1 MLKNKTARRIKDI
14 PGFVFPGGVRVIIN
28 FTVDFDAMIFRKFL
42 REPKLWCA
50 QGEFGG
56 RTGLWRLL
64 DVFGEFDVRTTLF
77 LPGQTGLLYPEVLRR
92 AVREGHEIA
101 NHMWDH
107 HIPPTLEEEAVHI
120 DRTDTLIKGLTG
132 QYPAGT
138 RSEHD
143 LAALRD
149 HAYTYVSYTPQG
161 EFPFYVY
168 YENIG
173 KWMLNL
179 PISFIHDDAMFFY
192 FGWFG
197 SRNEQQRIQSPE
209 AFLQTLLEAYA
220 AARETTGYMN
230 IVIHPHLCGRLCR
243 LEMLRRFFR
252 RTREDGDVLFA
263 TSRGLLTTSLNGFRP
278 KGRLQP
284 DPGGRHALE
293 KRFHAFG

>member
-1 MLKNKTARRIKDI
+1 MQEAPLMLKNKTARRIKDI

-50 QGEFGG
+50 PG
-56 RTGLWRLL
+56 R
-64 DVFGEFDVRTTLF
+64 VRGPDRIVAAAGRVRRIRRQNDAVPARADGALISGST
-77 LPGQTGLLYPEVLRR
+77 PARR
-92 AVREGHEIA
+92 AGRARNRQSHVG
-101 NHMWDH
+101 H
-107 HIPPTLEEEAVHI
+107 HIPLTLEEEAVHI

-197 SRNEQQRIQSPE
+197 SRNEQQRIQSPGSVPS
-209 AFLQTLLEAYA
+209 TLLEA
-220 AARETTGYMN
+220 
-230 IVIHPHLCGRLCR
+230 
-243 LEMLRRFFR
+243 
-252 RTREDGDVLFA
+252 
-263 TSRGLLTTSLNGFRP
+263 
-278 KGRLQP
+278 
-284 DPGGRHALE
+284 
-293 KRFHAFG
+293 

>member
-1 MLKNKTARRIKDI
+1 
-14 PGFVFPGGVRVIIN
+14 
-28 FTVDFDAMIFRKFL
+28 MIFRKFL

-77 LPGQTGLLYPEVLRR
+77 LAGRR
-92 AVREGHEIA
+92 GFYIRKYSGAPCGRARNRQH
-101 NHMWDH
+101 WWSPL
-107 HIPPTLEEEAVHI
+107 PPTLEEEAVHM

-263 TSRGLLTTSLNGFRP
+263 TSAWLA
-278 KGRLQP
+278 
-284 DPGGRHALE
+284 DYILE
-293 KRFHAFG
+293 RFPAEGPASA

>member
-1 MLKNKTARRIKDI
+1 M
-14 PGFVFPGGVRVIIN
+14 
-28 FTVDFDAMIFRKFL
+28 
-42 REPKLWCA
+42 
-50 QGEFGG
+50 
-56 RTGLWRLL
+56 
-64 DVFGEFDVRTTLF
+64 
-77 LPGQTGLLYPEVLRR
+77 
-92 AVREGHEIA
+92 
-101 NHMWDH
+101 
-107 HIPPTLEEEAVHI
+107 

-209 AFLQTLLEAYA
+209 AFLQTLYEHRDPSALVREALPPRNA
-220 AARETTGYMN
+220 AA
-230 IVIHPHLCGRLCR
+230 VFP
-243 LEMLRRFFR
+243 
-252 RTREDGDVLFA
+252 
-263 TSRGLLTTSLNGFRP
+263 
-278 KGRLQP
+278 P
-284 DPGGRHALE
+284 DAGGRRRAVRHVRVAC
-293 KRFHAFG
+293 